1 MIKMINTTRNI
12 LEDLLNIYN
21 NMQESKTHDGI
32 KPGTKIMKKKLWMEN
47 IKGSQPLAS
56 DHTMVLFFS
65 YKRRT
70 HTIC

>member
-32 KPGTKIMKKKLWMEN
+32 KPGTKIMKKKL
-47 IKGSQPLAS
+47 
-56 DHTMVLFFS
+56 
-65 YKRRT
+65 
-70 HTIC
+70 

>member
-32 KPGTKIMKKKLWMEN
+32 KPNTKIVKKSYEWKTS
-47 IKGSQPLAS
+47 KGVSL
-56 DHTMVLFFS
+56 
-65 YKRRT
+65 
-70 HTIC
+70 